1 METILL
7 IIHVLVAMA
16 LIGLVLMQ
24 QGKGADMGAGFG
36 SGASGTV
43 FGASGSGSFMSRLT
57 GGVAAAFFI
66 MTIVLAIVSS
76 QTAENK
82 DVISDAL
89 DEPAVVE
96 TVKADADE
104 APAAPAEE
112 TATIKEG
119 EAAANLEDI
128 KPEAEQF
135 EEKVEAAT
143 EEAATEEAA
152 TEEAATEE
160 VAAEVKEAATEAAEK
175 VEEKVEQAEET
186 VTETVET
193 AKEESAQ

>member
-7 IIHVLVAMA
+7 IIHVLVALA
-16 LIGLVLMQ
+16 LIGLVLIQ

-66 MTIVLAIVSS
+66 LTIVLAVVSS
-76 QTAENK
+76 QTAEDKN
-82 DVISDAL
+82 IITDAL

-96 TVKADADE
+96 TIAEDADE
-104 APAAPAEE
+104 APAAPVE
-112 TATIKEG
+112 
-119 EAAANLEDI
+119 EAAAADAADEAPAAPEQADPEVV

-135 EEKVEAAT
+135 EEKAEAAV
-143 EEAATEEAA
+143 
-152 TEEAATEE
+152 EE
-160 VAAEVKEAATEAAEK
+160 VKADAKEAAAEAVEK
-175 VEEKVEQAEET
+175 VEEKVEQATEAVKEAAEE
-186 VTETVET
+186 
-193 AKEESAQ
+193 KPAQ